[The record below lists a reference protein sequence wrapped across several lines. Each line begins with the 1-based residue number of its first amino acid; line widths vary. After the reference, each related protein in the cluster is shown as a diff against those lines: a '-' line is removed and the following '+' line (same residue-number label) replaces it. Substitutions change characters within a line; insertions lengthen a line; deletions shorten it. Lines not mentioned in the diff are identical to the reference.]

1 MIEPLGEYLYVKPAT
16 ADHTMKVGSIEL
28 NMPQTAKFE
37 TQEGVVLAVSDE
49 IKDTVSVGDGVLYAK
64 SAGIEFQGGKLM
76 KIGEVIAKIKLT
88 I

>member
-16 ADHTMKVGSIEL
+16 ADCSMKIGSIDF

-49 IKDTVSVGDGVLYAK
+49 VITVKVGDGVLYAK

-76 KIGEVIAKIKLT
+76 KIGEVISKIKPT